1 MYLAML
7 SSGIQPSSS
16 LKTIIVAGEACDQN
30 LVKQHQSDKH
40 WQHSRLFN
48 EYGPT
53 EACVW
58 SSYYDCT
65 HHSGGVI
72 PIGTTVPHAK
82 LFVLDNEL
90 EPCPL
95 GVTGELYVGGENLA
109 RGYLN
114 APELTAEKF
123 ISSPYDD
130 SQRLYKTGDLVRCMA
145 DEEGL
150 PGHLEF
156 LGRVDNQVKIRGY
169 RIELSDIESR
179 LNQSPEI
186 KDSVVI
192 AQGDE
197 NNKQLIA
204 FYLTGD
210 TGANNNIKQPLN
222 LDLRAYLQQSL
233 PDYMLPAA
241 FVSLDA
247 IPLTPNGKVDR
258 RALELM
264 EVNLESSQAYLAP
277 RNAMEEQLVAIWA
290 EVLKLDPEKIGVND
304 NFFELG
310 GHSLLATQVV
320 SKIRSQ
326 LEIDVSVKVLF
337 NVNTLAGV
345 AEISQAI
352 KTQHEKPSL
361 DADLTNV
368 EFEEV
373 SL

>member
-1 MYLAML
+1 
-7 SSGIQPSSS
+7 
-16 LKTIIVAGEACDQN
+16 
-30 LVKQHQSDKH
+30 
-40 WQHSRLFN
+40 
-48 EYGPT
+48 
-53 EACVW
+53 
-58 SSYYDCT
+58 
-65 HHSGGVI
+65 
-72 PIGTTVPHAK
+72 
-82 LFVLDNEL
+82 
-90 EPCPL
+90 
-95 GVTGELYVGGENLA
+95 
-109 RGYLN
+109 
-114 APELTAEKF
+114 
-123 ISSPYDD
+123 
-130 SQRLYKTGDLVRCMA
+130 
-145 DEEGL
+145 
-150 PGHLEF
+150 
-156 LGRVDNQVKIRGY
+156 
-169 RIELSDIESR
+169 
-179 LNQSPEI
+179 
-186 KDSVVI
+186 
-192 AQGDE
+192 
-197 NNKQLIA
+197 
-204 FYLTGD
+204 
-210 TGANNNIKQPLN
+210 
-222 LDLRAYLQQSL
+222 
-233 PDYMLPAA
+233 MLPAA